1 VSDQAIPQRLD
12 DLGPRRDPPEVRLG
26 FLLVTTFGLGHMR
39 PASGTWGS
47 LPPPALALGLVTLV
61 IGFGVPWGVYAAP
74 LVAILLASCAACVFM
89 GDRAEARFGKKDA
102 SEIVA
107 DETAGQC
114 LPLFVVPLFV
124 PAGEDGFWTAFLVAA
139 VLITASFF
147 AFRAFDIGKLEPAN
161 ALQGVPGGWG
171 VLLDDLVAGVYAAI
185 TVGVMGTLGT
195 MVV

>member
-1 VSDQAIPQRLD
+1 MSDQPIPQKLD
-12 DLGPRRDPPEVRLG
+12 DLDPPRDTPDVSLG
-26 FLLVTTFGLGHMR
+26 FLLVTTFGLGYMR

-47 LPPPALALGLVTLV
+47 MPPAALALGLVTLV
-61 IGFGVPWGVYAAP
+61 IAFGLPWGVYVAP
-74 LVAILLASCAACVFM
+74 LVAILLASCAACVLM

-124 PAGEDGFWTAFLVAA
+124 PAGEDGFWTAFVVSA
-139 VLITASFF
+139 VLIAASFV

-161 ALQGVPGGWG
+161 ALQNVPGGWG

-185 TVGVMGTLGT
+185 AVGVIGLG
-195 MVV
+195 MVALL